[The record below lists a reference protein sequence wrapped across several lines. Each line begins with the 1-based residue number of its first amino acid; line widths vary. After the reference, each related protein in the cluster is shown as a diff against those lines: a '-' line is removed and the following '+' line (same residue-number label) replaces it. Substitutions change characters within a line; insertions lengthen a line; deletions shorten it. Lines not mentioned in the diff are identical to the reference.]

1 MTVYELIQELVQ
13 YPADA
18 KMTFKVGSMTTD
30 DILWDSYHYAA
41 GDEVIMEL
49 D

>member
-1 MTVYELIQELVQ
+1 MTVYDLIQELVE

-18 KMTFKVGSMTTD
+18 KMVFKVGSMTTD
-30 DILWDSYHYAA
+30 DILLDSHHYAA
-41 GDEVIMEL
+41 EDEVIMEL